1 MKLKEKFLRL
11 KDHCNIGTIGHVDH
25 GKTTLTAAIT
35 RVLAR
40 RIKETKFTPYDEIDR
55 HAEER
60 RRGITIVATHVEY
73 ETEKRHYSHIDCP
86 GHQDYIKNM
95 ITGAVQMDGC
105 ILVVSVIDGPQVQT
119 REHVILAKE
128 IGIPYMVVFMNKM
141 DVVRDLEMVE
151 LVEMEVRELVSSY
164 GFPYD
169 LPIVFGSA
177 RLALEEDVES
187 KLGGESVLELM
198 KVVDE
203 YIKQPVRSV
212 DEPFLMPIEDVFSIT
227 GRGTVVT
234 GRVERGILRVN
245 EEVDLVGSKFFR
257 TVCTGLEMFRKI
269 LDFAQA
275 GDNVGALVRGI
286 SKDDVSRGYVLVK
299 SGTYVSYSKFEAR
312 VYVLTKDEGGR
323 GTPFYS
329 NFKPQFFFRTAN
341 VTGTV
346 VLPEGCEL
354 VMPGDTVVFTVVLRE
369 PAAINVGLRFTIR
382 EGRVTVGGGVIIK
395 VFN

>member
-1 MKLKEKFLRL
+1 
-11 KDHCNIGTIGHVDH
+11 
-25 GKTTLTAAIT
+25 
-35 RVLAR
+35 
-40 RIKETKFTPYDEIDR
+40 
-55 HAEER
+55 
-60 RRGITIVATHVEY
+60 
-73 ETEKRHYSHIDCP
+73 
-86 GHQDYIKNM
+86 
-95 ITGAVQMDGC
+95 
-105 ILVVSVIDGPQVQT
+105 LVVSVIDGPQVQT

-141 DVVRDLEMVE
+141 DVVRDLDMVE

-169 LPIVFGSA
+169 LPVVFGSA

-187 KLGGESVLELM
+187 KLGGESVLQLM

-203 YIKQPVRSV
+203 YIKQPVRAI

-286 SKDDVSRGYVLVK
+286 SKGDVSRGYVLVK
-299 SGTYVSYSKFEAR
+299 SGTFVSYSKFEAR
-312 VYVLTKDEGGR
+312 VYILTKGEGGR

-354 VMPGDTVVFTVVLRE
+354 VMPGDTVVFTVILRE

-382 EGRVTVGGGVIIK
+382 EGRVTVGGGVIIR